1 MQIKL
6 PIYYPDKVAKKVFTK
21 ESYGSRGEI
30 KLAFIAFGKRHNL
43 LTAGAYIKWHQSFKG
58 MEDCFV
64 NGRISGHHIWKIIKL
79 HFKVK
84 YA

>member
-6 PIYYPDKVAKKVFTK
+6 PRFHPDKVARKIFTK
-21 ESYGSRGEI
+21 DSYGSRGEI
-30 KLAFIAFGKRHNL
+30 KLELIEFAQKNNLILKRTYIAFSPL
-43 LTAGAYIKWHQSFKG
+43 FKG
-58 MEDCFV
+58 MEEHFT
-64 NGRISGHHIWKIIKL
+64 NGRISGHHIWKIIKG